1 MQYYTYAYL
10 REDRTPYYIGKGE
23 KDRIYKKGKGE
34 VKPPKDKSR
43 IIFLKQNLTE
53 EEAFRHEKYMIAV
66 FGRKDLGTGILR
78 NRTNGGEGSSGAI
91 HTPETRAKI
100 SAAMKGKNSPNY
112 GKTLSPETK
121 AKLSAAQKGKTLST
135 ETKAKISAAQ
145 KGKTLSLETKAKIS
159 AAQKGKTLSPETK
172 AKMSAAKK
180 DTSRSLET
188 RIKISESLKG
198 ENHPLYGK
206 TLSPEIKAKISAATK
221 GKNSHNY
228 GKMWITNG
236 EISKLIPIDEDIPIG
251 YSGGMTKKSR
261 RKKFNDTIPSL
272 Y

>member
-34 VKPPKDKSR
+34 VKPPKAKSR

-145 KGKTLSLETKAKIS
+145 KGKTLS
-159 AAQKGKTLSPETK
+159 PETK

-188 RIKISESLKG
+188 RVKISESLKG

-251 YSGGMTKKSR
+251 YSRGMTKKSR

>member
-1 MQYYTYAYL
+1 
-10 REDRTPYYIGKGE
+10 
-23 KDRIYKKGKGE
+23 
-34 VKPPKDKSR
+34 
-43 IIFLKQNLTE
+43 
-53 EEAFRHEKYMIAV
+53 
-66 FGRKDLGTGILR
+66 
-78 NRTNGGEGSSGAI
+78 
-91 HTPETRAKI
+91 
-100 SAAMKGKNSPNY
+100 MKGKNSPNY

-121 AKLSAAQKGKTLST
+121 AKLSASHKGKTHT
-135 ETKAKISAAQ
+135 PEAR
-145 KGKTLSLETKAKIS
+145 AKIS

-172 AKMSAAKK
+172 AKMSAARK
-180 DTSRSLET
+180 DTPRSLET
-188 RIKISESLKG
+188 REKISESLKG

-228 GKMWITNG
+228 SKMWITNG

-251 YSGGMTKKSR
+251 YSRGMTKKSR

>member
-91 HTPETRAKI
+91 HTPE
-100 SAAMKGKNSPNY
+100 
-112 GKTLSPETK
+112 
-121 AKLSAAQKGKTLST
+121 
-135 ETKAKISAAQ
+135 
-145 KGKTLSLETKAKIS
+145 
-159 AAQKGKTLSPETK
+159 
-172 AKMSAAKK
+172 
-180 DTSRSLET
+180 
-188 RIKISESLKG
+188 
-198 ENHPLYGK
+198 
-206 TLSPEIKAKISAATK
+206 IKAKISAATK

>member
-10 REDRTPYYIGKGE
+10 REDMTPYYIGKGE

-121 AKLSAAQKGKTLST
+121 AKLSAAQKGKTLSP
-135 ETKAKISAAQ
+135 
-145 KGKTLSLETKAKIS
+145 ETKAKIS

-188 RIKISESLKG
+188 RVKISESLKG

-228 GKMWITNG
+228 AKMWITNG

-251 YSGGMTKKSR
+251 YSRGMTKKSR